1 MLNKLN
7 NMISGLKERD
17 LENNMINENDINE
30 FGFVLVKSE
39 AVLNYYGMAIAGMFI
54 ANEEAVKKANVPMI
68 IVDDIFTNLS
78 ESTRIFILGHELGHL
93 QHEVQIGQYVRKIND
108 EFEADEYGAKLV
120 GTENAINALNDMK
133 NTLMDSYFLDEE
145 DEPIAEINIRIE
157 NLRNKSI
164 VMC

>member
-7 NMISGLKERD
+7 NMINGLEERD

-39 AVLNYYGMAIAGMFI
+39 AVLSYYGMAIAGMFI

-78 ESTRIFILGHELGHL
+78 ESTRLFILGHELGHL
-93 QHEVQIGQYVRKIND
+93 QHEAQIGQYVRKLND
-108 EFEADEYGAKLV
+108 EFEADEHGAKLV

-133 NTLMDSYFLDEE
+133 RVLMEDYFLEEE
-145 DEPIAEINIRIE
+145 DEPIVEINTRIE